1 MRIHVVQTGGLAG
14 LRNEHRLDTDSLPVE
29 QQRRLTQLVHGMS
42 FFTLEPRRCSRLPD
56 LVQYRVRIE
65 EGEQAHEVQF
75 DDACDDLSLL
85 ELIQEITE
93 LARSVRKT

>member
-14 LRNEHRLDTDSLPVE
+14 LRNEHQLDTESLPVE
-29 QQRRLTQLVHGMS
+29 QQRRLTELVHGVS

-65 EGEQAHEVQF
+65 EGDHAHEVQF
-75 DDACDDLSLL
+75 DDACDDVSLL
-85 ELIQEITE
+85 ELVSQIAEA
-93 LARSVRKT
+93 ARGARKA